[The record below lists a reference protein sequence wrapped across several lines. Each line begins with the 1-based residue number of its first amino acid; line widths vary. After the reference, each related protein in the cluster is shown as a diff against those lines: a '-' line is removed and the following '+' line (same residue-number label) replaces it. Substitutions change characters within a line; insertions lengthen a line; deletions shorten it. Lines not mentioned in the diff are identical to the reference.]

1 MRAGVLNRLW
11 SDYEEHHRTA
21 GNRTCH
27 MIGIPLIIIG
37 LLGLLAIPIAHAG
50 GWPIEVSLL
59 IVIVVGAIDIWLDA
73 KLGALML
80 ASAFLIYLGARML
93 VWQLSVALFIIG
105 WVFQFL
111 GHGAYEKRA
120 PAFYKNAVHLIVG
133 PLWVLNH
140 FVHVRGEAAKPHPS
154 ART

>member
-1 MRAGVLNRLW
+1 MKAGVLNRLW

-37 LLGLLAIPIAHAG
+37 LLGLLAIPIAHVG

-93 VWQLSVALFIIG
+93 VWQLSVALFIVG
-105 WVFQFL
+105 WMFQFL

-140 FVHVRGEAAKPHPS
+140 FVHVRDEVGKPQPS
-154 ART
+154 PRT

>member
-1 MRAGVLNRLW
+1 MRADVMNRLW
-11 SDYEEHHRTA
+11 SDYEEHHRTS

-37 LLGLLAIPIAHAG
+37 LLGLLAIPIAHAR

-59 IVIVVGAIDIWLDA
+59 LVIAVGALDIWLDL

-80 ASAFLIYLGARML
+80 LAAFVIYLGARTL
-93 VWQLSVALFIIG
+93 VWQLCVTLFIAG
-105 WVFQFL
+105 WILQFL

-120 PAFYKNAVHLIVG
+120 PAFYKNAIHLIVG

-140 FVHVRGEAAKPHPS
+140 LVHVRRESPDPKASLRG
-154 ART
+154 